1 MSKNERFNWL
11 LQQYL
16 SDKISAAEHEEF
28 LELLAT
34 HEYDSILSNS
44 IQQDLTKGFENATA
58 DLPPHI
64 AQEIVRNIYTAE
76 KKTAEIIPIQSKTKK
91 IWRWVAAASVIL
103 IAGSVYFMAANKKNN
118 SSAKDQFASMIP
130 AATVTKENI
139 TNEPQQVLL
148 TDGSTVTLK
157 PKAIIHYPQNFKQDS
172 REVYLEGEA
181 FFHVTKNPE
190 RPFLVYYKNIVTKVL
205 GTSFT
210 INTNPQTG
218 NVEVAV
224 KTGRVQVSEN
234 EKFVKGSLPADAV
247 IVTPNQKAIYQVEK
261 RILATAIV
269 DEPEL
274 IHNDKPLT
282 PAKEQ
287 EAFIYE
293 QEQLATIFE
302 QFEKAYGIEIIVANA
317 NLNNCVFT
325 GDVSSQDLFT
335 KLKIICL
342 TTNASYEVNGTKILI
357 KGKGCN

>member
-1 MSKNERFNWL
+1 MNKNERFNWL

-16 SDKISAAEHEEF
+16 SNKVSAAEHDEF
-28 LELLAT
+28 FELLAS
-34 HEYDSILSNS
+34 HRYDSILSHS
-44 IQQDLTKGFENATA
+44 IQQDLAKGFDNAAA

-76 KKTAEIIPIQSKTKK
+76 KKTAEIIPVQSKSKK

-103 IAGSVYFMAANKKNN
+103 IAASVYFIAANKNN
-118 SSAKDQFASMIP
+118 HGEKDQFASLIP
-130 AATVTKENI
+130 AATITKENV
-139 TNEPQQVLL
+139 TNAVQQVLL
-148 TDGSTVTLK
+148 SDGSTVTLK
-157 PKAIIHYPQNFKQDS
+157 PKGIIHYPQNFKPDS

-181 FFHVTKNPE
+181 FFQVTKNPE
-190 RPFLVYYKNIVTKVL
+190 KPFLVYYRNIVTKVL
-205 GTSFT
+205 GTSFN

-234 EKFVKGSLPADAV
+234 EKIVKGNLPVNSV
-247 IVTPNQKAIYQVEK
+247 IVTPNQKAVYQVEK
-261 RILATAIV
+261 GILATAIV
-269 DEPEL
+269 DTPEPL
-274 IHNDKPLT
+274 QDNRATMPTKV
-282 PAKEQ
+282 Q
-287 EAFIYE
+287 ETFIYE
-293 QEQLATIFE
+293 QESLAAIFE
-302 QFEKAYGIEIIVANA
+302 QLEKAYGIEIIVANP

-342 TTNASYEVNGTKILI
+342 TTNASYEVNGTKILV